1 MAWNEPGNN
10 GNKNN
15 DPWKNKGGRDQGPP
29 DLDEVFRK
37 YSDKLG
43 GMFGGNGGGNNKG
56 GSNLSGMAIGFVLV
70 IALVVWAL
78 SGIYTIKEAERGII
92 LRFGQ
97 FHSIADPGLRWK
109 MTFID
114 RVIPVEIEAVRS
126 LSASGFMLT
135 EDENVVSVE
144 FVVQYR
150 VTDPRAYLFSVTDA
164 DHSLQQALDSALRYV
179 VGHSS
184 MDDILTKGREEI
196 RQKTWDE
203 LTKIIEPYNLGL
215 ILTDV
220 NFKDARPP
228 GEVKDAF
235 DDAIAAQEDEVRFVR
250 EAEAYERE
258 IEPQARGQVTRM
270 TQEAEGYKERVTLE
284 AEGEVARFNKLLPE
298 YQMAKD
304 VTRQRLYIEAME
316 DVLGSTSKVLVD
328 VKGGNN
334 MMYLPLDKIM
344 QNSQGGTVTLPK
356 VSDLQNLRQKM
367 GNSRGNNSQVN
378 SSSDRFAT
386 DRFGNG
392 R

>member
-43 GMFGGNGGGNNKG
+43 GLFGGNGGGNKSNKG
-56 GSNLSGMAIGFVLV
+56 FSNLAIGFVLV
-70 IALVVWAL
+70 IAIVVWAL
-78 SGIYTIKEAERGII
+78 SGIYTIKEAERGVI

-114 RVIPVEIEAVRS
+114 KVLPVEIEAVRS

-150 VTDPRAYLFSVTDA
+150 VTDPRLYLFSVTDA

-184 MDDILTKGREEI
+184 MDDILTKGREEV

-270 TQEAEGYKERVTLE
+270 TQEAEGYKDRVTLE

-316 DVLGSTSKVLVD
+316 GVLSTTSKVLVD

-344 QNSQGGTVTLPK
+344 QNSQGGTITLPK
-356 VSDLQNLRQKM
+356 ASDLQNLRQKM

-378 SSSDRFAT
+378 SASDRFAT

>member
-228 GEVKDAF
+228 SEVKDAF

>member
-1 MAWNEPGNN
+1 
-10 GNKNN
+10 
-15 DPWKNKGGRDQGPP
+15 
-29 DLDEVFRK
+29 
-37 YSDKLG
+37 
-43 GMFGGNGGGNNKG
+43 
-56 GSNLSGMAIGFVLV
+56 
-70 IALVVWAL
+70 
-78 SGIYTIKEAERGII
+78 
-92 LRFGQ
+92 
-97 FHSIADPGLRWK
+97 
-109 MTFID
+109 
-114 RVIPVEIEAVRS
+114 
-126 LSASGFMLT
+126 
-135 EDENVVSVE
+135 
-144 FVVQYR
+144 VQYR

-378 SSSDRFAT
+378 SSSDRFET